1 MLFENVIVYHE
12 DGIPQNFNLQ
22 NSLCTVI

>member
-12 DGIPQNFNLQ
+12 DGIP
-22 NSLCTVI
+22 